1 MCISLLTTEVRGL
14 GELRALREVSRALR
28 RERGSPRE
36 DRVQGVGRGWGIV
49 DVSEI
54 LRYLSKGVQ
63 LWGKG

>member
-14 GELRALREVSRALR
+14 GELRALREARRAR
-28 RERGSPRE
+28 RRKRGSARE
-36 DRVQGVGRGWGIV
+36 DRVQGVGSGWGIV

-63 LWGKG
+63 LWGEE